1 MSVEAFDQEQPGRRG
16 FIGWLTTGHGWI
28 PLLFV
33 AGFLILFAVT
43 GSFVKLALTSFPGL
57 VTTNAY
63 ERGLA
68 YDDVLAAE
76 RAQEEQGWQMDIQM
90 PRLSG
95 EGQTATIVLAD
106 RNGEPLS
113 GGTVILMAERM
124 TRYAQQ
130 VRLQLSDVGQGRY
143 EGAIEFPIS
152 GRWFVSVLAD
162 VDGNRHFA
170 TQEFYL
176 SAPGVN

>member
-1 MSVEAFDQEQPGRRG
+1 MSTDTLHQDAPQRRG

-33 AGFLILFAVT
+33 GGFLLLFAVT
-43 GSFVKLALTSFPGL
+43 GNFVHLALTTSTGL
-57 VTTNAY
+57 VSTNAY

-76 RAQEEQGWQMDIQM
+76 QAQEARGWQMDIAM
-90 PRLSG
+90 PALSG
-95 EGQTATIVLAD
+95 EGQNAVITLTD
-106 RNGEPLS
+106 RNGEALS
-113 GGTVILMAERM
+113 GGHVILMAERM

-130 VRLQLSDVGQGRY
+130 IRLDLTDIGNGRY
-143 EGAIEFPIS
+143 QAPIEFPIG

-162 VDGNRHFA
+162 VEGERHFA
-170 TQEFYL
+170 SDEFYL
-176 SAPGVN
+176 DAPGVN